1 VNLAAELEG
10 LAREIEAEA
19 ARVRDSGDP
28 TLALG
33 MFGWGH
39 YLRLRADRLRAS
51 QDERKVKGV
60 EAADSRALKIAKS
73 KTPRGRAPE
82 VQALYDAG
90 LTPQSAAEACGT
102 TRDVLK
108 QAWGHGKQF
117 RPIRPE
123 WRRKLAA
130 LGVPESVWRDRP

>member
-1 VNLAAELEG
+1 VNLAAELDT

-19 ARVRDSGDP
+19 ARVRDRGDP

-33 MFGWGH
+33 MFGWAH

-51 QDERKVKGV
+51 QDERKVVGV
-60 EAADSRALKIAKS
+60 DTDTRALKIAKA
-73 KTPRGRAPE
+73 KTPHRRAPE

-90 LTPQSAAEACGT
+90 LTPQSAAEACRT
-102 TRDVLK
+102 TRDILK
-108 QAWGHGKQF
+108 QAWALGKQF